1 MPESGI
7 PAWEDGSWT
16 SLPAL
21 NQNVSADVC
30 VVGLGGSGLTCVNA
44 LLALGKTVVGIDA
57 GLIGGGAAGRNGGF
71 LLAGTSEFYHDSVES
86 LGHDRARRLY
96 ELTLDEIARI
106 STDTPEVVR
115 ATGSLRIAGSRDEE
129 SDISRQLNALCA
141 DGFRAEPYNGA
152 EGRGL
157 LVPDDAAF
165 QPLGRCR
172 LLAGKAIAGS
182 ARLYERTAA
191 AHVDSGRVETVEG
204 VVISCERVVVAVD
217 GRLEVLLPEL
227 SSRVRTA
234 RLQMLASAPAP
245 EVSIPRPV
253 YSRYGYDYWQQ
264 LPDKRVVVGGCRDQ
278 EMDSE
283 WTTERSITVT
293 LQARLEALLRG
304 TIGVTGPITHRW
316 AAHVA
321 FSEGEL
327 PVFEEVRKDVIAIG
341 AYSGT
346 GNVIGALYGRMA
358 AEFAATGI
366 SGIATSIGL
375 SPARPSAPSRTPGRN
390 TRVA

>member
-1 MPESGI
+1 
-7 PAWEDGSWT
+7 
-16 SLPAL
+16 
-21 NQNVSADVC
+21 V
-30 VVGLGGSGLTCVNA
+30 
-44 LLALGKTVVGIDA
+44 
-57 GLIGGGAAGRNGGF
+57 
-71 LLAGTSEFYHDSVES
+71 
-86 LGHDRARRLY
+86 
-96 ELTLDEIARI
+96 
-106 STDTPEVVR
+106 
-115 ATGSLRIAGSRDEE
+115 
-129 SDISRQLNALCA
+129 DISRQLNALCN
-141 DGFRAEPYNGA
+141 DGFRAEAYDGP

-172 LLAGKAIAGS
+172 LLARTAIAGG
-182 ARLYERTAA
+182 ARLYEKTAA
-191 AHVDSGRVETVEG
+191 AHVDSGRVETAEG
-204 VVISCERVVVAVD
+204 PVISCERVVVAVD

-283 WTTERSITVT
+283 WTTDRSITGT
-293 LQARLEALLRG
+293 LQARLEALLRE
-304 TIGVTGPITHRW
+304 TIGVNQAITHRW

-358 AEFAATGI
+358 AELAATGS
-366 SGIATSIGL
+366 SGMATSIGL
-375 SPARPSAPSRTPGRN
+375 SSARPSAPSRTPGRN